1 MEDAIGGETDE
12 DGGLRQGDAD
22 DAFEGDEFGA
32 GLSTPEAGAY
42 ASGEFDDAGDADCCG

>member
-1 MEDAIGGETDE
+1 MEDAVGGEADE

-32 GLSTPEAGAY
+32 GLGALEALAY
-42 ASGEFDDAGDADCCG
+42 ASGEFDDAGDAE